1 MEFNM
6 KEKLKSFLIKKG
18 FKQLDDKT
26 LTSTRNKNDYRI
38 ILNALS
44 MRIERRFLI
53 YQWNNIK
60 EYKWFRLQ
68 SGYYT
73 EISIIDEKIH
83 GMKR

>member
-1 MEFNM
+1 M